1 MDLFCRLTTLRW
13 CPALMGLCLAVPSWA
28 SAEDLMEIYHQALSR
43 DAAYQAAQA
52 AYLAAREAKPQA
64 RSFLLPQINSSAS
77 LSRTSQ
83 DIKSDFSG
91 STTKRDPDFHT
102 KQYSLNLTQ
111 VIFNREF
118 FVGLD
123 QAEATVAQAEAD
135 VEAARQDLIL
145 RVAQAYFDVL
155 GAQDTLTFTRA
166 EKDAVARQ
174 LDQAKKRFEVGLTA
188 ITDVKESQANYDRT
202 VSDEIVAKNQ
212 IEIARNTLA
221 VIIGRYFGKLSPLSE
236 RMRLLSPDPEDIDQW
251 IAKALKENLQLIAT
265 GFATDT
271 ARLEIKRQ
279 RAGHYPTLDV
289 QASASRSEVSGG
301 FFGSRD
307 TDDLSVGLELN
318 LPIYTG
324 GLVNSR
330 TREAQHSFQ
339 QAQELYIQQRRDTAK
354 QARDAYLNV
363 ISGISEVRAL
373 RRSVES
379 AQTAAEAT
387 DAGFAVGT
395 RTSVDVLVALQGL
408 FRAQRDHALSRYR
421 YLLNTLRLKQAAGI
435 LTAEDLNRI
444 NAWLD

>member
-1 MDLFCRLTTLRW
+1 
-13 CPALMGLCLAVPSWA
+13 MGLCLLGPSLA
-28 SAEDLMEIYHQALSR
+28 SAEDLMEIYQQALSR

-64 RSFLLPQINSSAS
+64 RSFLLPQINAQTSVDRQHQDLSTKSGTEIITRENATTSAFNNIQYGIS
-77 LSRTSQ
+77 LS
-83 DIKSDFSG
+83 
-91 STTKRDPDFHT
+91 
-102 KQYSLNLTQ
+102 Q

-123 QAEATVAQAEAD
+123 QAEASVAQAEAE
-135 VEAARQDLIL
+135 VEAARQELIL

-155 GAQDTLTFTRA
+155 GAQDTLQFTQA
-166 EKDAVARQ
+166 EKEAVARQ

-221 VIIGRYFGKLSPLSE
+221 VIIGRYFGDLGTLSE
-236 RMRLLSPDPEDIDQW
+236 RMRLLSPDPEDINQW
-251 IAKALKENLQLIAT
+251 IDKAFKENLQLIAT

-279 RAGHYPTLDV
+279 RSGHYPTLDLR
-289 QASASRSEVSGG
+289 ASANRQEIEGG
-301 FFGSRD
+301 FTERD
-307 TDDLSVGLELN
+307 QTDLNVGVQLN
-318 LPIYTG
+318 LPIYSG
-324 GLVNSR
+324 GLINSR
-330 TREAQHSFQ
+330 TREAQHGFQ

-354 QARDAYLNV
+354 QARDSYLNV

-373 RRSVES
+373 RRSLES